1 MMNLRVPCDGCLGL
15 GEEAAGLAIER
26 MEKMTTNSRIDLF
39 RRLAL
44 QLPGAVE
51 SSHMDH
57 PDFRLNNRI
66 FATLSYQDKGS
77 GVLKLTV
84 EQQETFIA
92 DQSHIFSPVQGG
104 WGRMGMTFI
113 RLNEADE
120 SIMAGALKTAYHNL
134 QEKQS
139 QKKSTK
145 KSQTESQPKPQT
157 KSTPSPRPAKTTR
170 RRLQ

>member
-1 MMNLRVPCDGCLGL
+1 
-15 GEEAAGLAIER
+15 

-44 QLPGAVE
+44 ELPGAVE
-51 SSHMDH
+51 SSHMGH

-84 EQQETFIA
+84 EQQEAFIA
-92 DQSHIFSPVQGG
+92 DQPHIFSPVQGG

-145 KSQTESQPKPQT
+145 KSQPESQPESQKKPKT
-157 KSTPSPRPAKTTR
+157 KSTPSLRPAKTTR
-170 RRLQ
+170 RPLQ